1 MVKHIV
7 LFNFKDGVNKDETV
21 ELVASVLEPLVGKIP
36 GLLRMEVRRAFVGPD
51 YVLYSEFENRE
62 ALDHYATHPLHEEA
76 KSRFFHFL
84 ASRVAADYEI

>member
-62 ALDHYATHPLHEEA
+62 ALDYYATHPLHEEA

-84 ASRVAADYEI
+84 ASRVAADYDI